1 MRCGWRFEKALE
13 NSYTIKSRAVA
24 TRTGESVGY
33 FNVTRYEMVHKE
45 QCSLES
51 RSIWNQKSPT

>member
-13 NSYTIKSRAVA
+13 NSYNIISRAVA

-33 FNVTRYEMVHKE
+33 FNVTCYEMVHKE

-51 RSIWNQKSPT
+51 CTGLHDM